1 MLDKAFYYPGIDKSF
16 YYPEEPMSQPDP
28 PAVVRDVFA
37 ACDRNDLEAL
47 RQHPGLHATVHYI
60 PALWA
65 ALPDLRHTIER
76 QFVAGDVVTT
86 IAMARGTHRGPLLG
100 LPPTG
105 QAVSFMV
112 MAVDRVVDGKIDLHY
127 GLPDWMAILAP
138 LGALPTL
145 ATA

>member
-1 MLDKAFYYPGIDKSF
+1 MPL
-16 YYPEEPMSQPDP
+16 QPDP
-28 PAVVRDVFA
+28 RAVVRDVFA
-37 ACDRNDLEAL
+37 ASDRNDLAAL
-47 RQHPGLHATVHYI
+47 RQHPGLYETVQYI

-65 ALPDLRHTIER
+65 ALPDLRHTIEQ
-76 QFVAGDVVTT
+76 QFLAGDVVTT
-86 IAMARGTHRGPLLG
+86 VALARGTHRGPLLG

-105 QAVSFMV
+105 KSVSFMV
-112 MAVDRVVDGKIDLHY
+112 LAVDRVVDGTIGLHY